1 MVGQCQLCLKSEA
14 EYIASKV
21 VKKELTHQEASKE
34 LEVSLPDWIAHY
46 ELHVRNKLV
55 NAISMDIEPIKK
67 NLLDKIKEGTESM
80 DRLITLTKNISQK
93 LSSENIER
101 NIKLIQTYATLE
113 RNVIT
118 GLKELA
124 ILEGDISTATTI
136 NIQNNTLKV
145 DKIMSIVMEDAPEDF
160 KRKLL
165 SKLEAIP
172 IAN

>member
-1 MVGQCQLCLKSEA
+1 MTGQCQLCLKSEA
-14 EYIASKV
+14 EYIANKV
-21 VKKELTHQEASKE
+21 VKKELTNVEAAKE
-34 LEVSLPDWIAHY
+34 LNVSMSDWIAHY

-55 NAISMDIEPIKK
+55 TAISMDIEPIKK

-80 DRLITLTKNISQK
+80 GRLIMLTKDISKK
-93 LSSENIER
+93 LSSENVER
-101 NIKLIQTYATLE
+101 NVKLIQTYATLE

-136 NIQNNTLKV
+136 NIQNNTLQV

-165 SKLEAIP
+165 LKLEKIP

>member
-1 MVGQCQLCLKSEA
+1 MVGQCQLCLKGEA
-14 EYIASKV
+14 QYIANKV
-21 VKKELTHQEASKE
+21 VKKELTHSDAAKE
-34 LEVSLPDWIAHY
+34 LHVSMADWIAHY
-46 ELHVRNKLV
+46 ELHIRNKLV
-55 NAISMDIEPIKK
+55 NAISLDIEPIKK

-80 DRLITLTKNISQK
+80 DRLISLTKNISEK
-93 LSSENIER
+93 LSGENIER

-136 NIQNNTLKV
+136 NIQNNTLKI

-165 SKLEAIP
+165 AKLEAIP

>member
-1 MVGQCQLCLKSEA
+1 MTGQCMLCLKGES

-21 VKKELTHQEASKE
+21 VKKELTHAEAAKE
-34 LEVSLPDWIAHY
+34 LSVSLPDWISHY
-46 ELHVRNKLV
+46 ELHIRNKLV
-55 NAISMDIEPIKK
+55 NAISLDIEPIKK

-80 DRLITLTKNISQK
+80 DRLITLTKSISSK
-93 LSSENIER
+93 LESENVER

-136 NIQNNTLKV
+136 NIQNNTLQV

-165 SKLEAIP
+165 LKLEKIP